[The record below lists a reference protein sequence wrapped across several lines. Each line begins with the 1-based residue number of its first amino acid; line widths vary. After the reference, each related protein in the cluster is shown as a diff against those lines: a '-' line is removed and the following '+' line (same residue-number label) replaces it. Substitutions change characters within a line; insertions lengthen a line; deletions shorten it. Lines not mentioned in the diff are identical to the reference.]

1 MLVRARIADENV
13 THAAMM
19 IPCRKE
25 FNPNCETDLTSA
37 NLNLRLARSRSGA
50 VLTKNSGSVLVCKDQ
65 FRHANCSINWVCC
78 KGEDL

>member
-37 NLNLRLARSRSGA
+37 KVRKFKSA
-50 VLTKNSGSVLVCKDQ
+50 VSP
-65 FRHANCSINWVCC
+65 
-78 KGEDL
+78 E

>member
-1 MLVRARIADENV
+1 MLVRARIAYENV

-19 IPCRKE
+19 IPCGKE

-50 VLTKNSGSVLVCKDQ
+50 VLTKIVRRFLFARIRYGMPIAQLIGV
-65 FRHANCSINWVCC
+65 W
-78 KGEDL
+78 G